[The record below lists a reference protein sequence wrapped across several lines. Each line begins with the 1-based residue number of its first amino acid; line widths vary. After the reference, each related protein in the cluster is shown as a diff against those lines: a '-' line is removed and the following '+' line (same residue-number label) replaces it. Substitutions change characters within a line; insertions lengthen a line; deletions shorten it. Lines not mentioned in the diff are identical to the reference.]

1 MCAGSRLLH
10 SVGEETKSMQ
20 STWQQLS
27 KDISDGV
34 AHTGQVVVA
43 VDGRNGHTSSGIVW
57 RDSLVLTAAHSIR
70 TDSPTL
76 VLQDGKAIQ
85 AQLIGRDPGTDIAVL
100 KSKEDLG
107 NAAAKFGSTD
117 SLRIGD
123 LVVAV
128 ARTRRGNVV
137 GSSGILS
144 GLMGEFRAGRAK
156 IDQFIRPDLML
167 YPGFSGGALIDATG
181 KILGMNT
188 SGLLRGKSLTIPST
202 TLTRVAEELTSRGH
216 IARPYIGLV
225 MQPVPIPDAL
235 QKRSGI
241 DSRAG
246 LLVMHV
252 EPQGPADAAGAI
264 LGDVLLELDGNRFE
278 DLEPVQDVLSRKG
291 AGQEVKAVVLRGG
304 QRVDLNIRIGQRP
317 VG

>member
-1 MCAGSRLLH
+1 
-10 SVGEETKSMQ
+10 MQ
-20 STWQQLS
+20 NSWQQLS
-27 KDISDGV
+27 KEISDGV
-34 AHTGQVVVA
+34 AQAGQVVVA

-57 RDSLVLTAAHSIR
+57 HDSLVLTAAHAIR
-70 TDSPTL
+70 TDSPVL
-76 VLQDGKAIQ
+76 VLRDGKTAP

-100 KSKEDLG
+100 KAKEDLG
-107 NAAAKFGSTD
+107 PTAAEFGSTD
-117 SLRIGD
+117 SLAIGD

-137 GSSGILS
+137 ASSGILS
-144 GLMGEFRAGRAK
+144 GLMGEFRAGRTR

-167 YPGFSGGALIDATG
+167 YPGFSGGALIG
-181 KILGMNT
+181 PGGRILGMNT
-188 SGLLRGKSLTIPST
+188 SGLLRSKSLTIPAA
-202 TLTRVAEELTSRGH
+202 TLSRVAQELTSRGH

-225 MQPVPIPDAL
+225 MQPVPIPDTL

-241 DSRAG
+241 ETRAG

-252 EPQGPADAAGAI
+252 EPQGPADTAGAI

-291 AGQEVKAVVLRGG
+291 VGQNITAVVLRGG
-304 QRVDLNIRIGQRP
+304 QRVDLQIRIGERP